1 MCSWN
6 CNEGLLK
13 KQFCQ
18 IMHKNDFDETIQIL
32 NDVGFKSNNSDVVKV
47 NIKAPKEEN

>member
-1 MCSWN
+1 
-6 CNEGLLK
+6 
-13 KQFCQ
+13 
-18 IMHKNDFDETIQIL
+18 MHKNDFDETIQIL